1 MSLLRACNA
10 DLVLSSVDLARVL
23 FRTVGY
29 MLSLLQ
35 FHFLMLSSN
44 SGEKKKQTKLL
55 PFSVGISFWCEICPC
70 GAQTRRTLGSPSHQ
84 RPCVDR
90 FLGSSVQGHGPDCP
104 RKPSSN
110 TSANV
115 TF

>member
-10 DLVLSSVDLARVL
+10 DFVLSSVDLARVL

-44 SGEKKKQTKLL
+44 SGEKKKHRLNFCLSQWGYRFGVRYALVELRQGGRWEAPLTKD
-55 PFSVGISFWCEICPC
+55 PVW
-70 GAQTRRTLGSPSHQ
+70 TGS
-84 RPCVDR
+84 
-90 FLGSSVQGHGPDCP
+90 
-104 RKPSSN
+104 
-110 TSANV
+110 
-115 TF
+115 